1 MHVQQLCHD
10 VPPVVDNCCLVRQ
23 LLSPIDRPSGAY
35 CSGVIPLL
43 PTVSCLRRGRVL
55 ARFAIQVASFFGGDL
70 ACRRFVIC
78 GLHVSWVAVH
88 GVHASDN

>member
-1 MHVQQLCHD
+1 M
-10 VPPVVDNCCLVRQ
+10 
-23 LLSPIDRPSGAY
+23 
-35 CSGVIPLL
+35 
-43 PTVSCLRRGRVL
+43 L